1 MDTFV
6 RSPDSPPIWR
16 LDDSIS
22 LTVPRAQYC
31 YDHIDIGSDWCK
43 TGDVPLIR
51 RPDEGDFF
59 RLPDFPLSR
68 KNDSPS
74 VPRLP
79 GEDYFRRSA

>member
-16 LDDSIS
+16 LDDSIL

-31 YDHIDIGSDWCK
+31 YDHIDIGTDWCK

-51 RPDEGDFF
+51 RWDNDSVLK
-59 RLPDFPLSR
+59 LPDFPLKRPADNAIVERPTAS
-68 KNDSPS
+68 DT
-74 VPRLP
+74 
-79 GEDYFRRSA
+79 FIRSA